1 MRCGVSVVSAKW
13 VSCARRRAGTP
24 RGYAPARGGQESA
37 AYQSYAEELT
47 YRRAGV
53 CPGCYARLD
62 SPSGTATIGGKCFT
76 MAGQPR
82 RGRAVT
88 LTEARYR
95 AWQRR
100 EAGKLGLDTDPTADG
115 A

>member
-1 MRCGVSVVSAKW
+1 
-13 VSCARRRAGTP
+13 
-24 RGYAPARGGQESA
+24 
-37 AYQSYAEELT
+37 
-47 YRRAGV
+47 
-53 CPGCYARLD
+53 
-62 SPSGTATIGGKCFT
+62 